1 MICIEK
7 VLTQPVPS
15 DIYTIGAPE
24 DVLFFDI
31 ETTGLSARSAGLY
44 LIGVLT
50 YTADASI
57 AKDRNIASSS
67 DEAQLSAGP
76 SAHRAA
82 SAPTSRTTSPDS
94 NEPEAA
100 GHWTLLQYFCED
112 VADEPAVL
120 QAFFEL
126 LRTKKILISYNG
138 DGFDIP
144 FLRHMVEQY
153 RLRASRPHHSTALHE
168 RANCPATDESA
179 IADARPLYSFDTV
192 ESFDLFKK
200 FRPLKRLLGLP
211 DLKLKSCERF
221 LGIDREDRFTGG
233 ELIEVYFEWQKT
245 KAPALLDTLLLH
257 NAEDIANL
265 PNLLPL
271 HRYRSL
277 PHSDFQLRA
286 HECLQDGTTPIVHLS
301 FTLLS
306 PMSPSAHA
314 PVENGT
320 REATDDRRQ
329 HDTETGVSDAR
340 EVTNDRRLHC
350 TDASENGT
358 REATDDRRQHG
369 TETDEN
375 DAREVT
381 DDRRLHWPAL
391 TLPKPMDLR
400 GDFWALHAEGSAVEL
415 YVQLFEGERKL
426 FFADFEHY
434 YYLPAEDQVIHQSL
448 AAFVDRSARKKACAR
463 NCYQRVS
470 GCFLPECSEVYT
482 PALRA
487 EYRDKL
493 RYAQYSDTLFD
504 DEAKAVAYLK
514 SFLEAAL

>member
-1 MICIEK
+1 MKGKVHMICIEK

-57 AKDRNIASSS
+57 ARESNIIASL
-67 DEAQLSAGP
+67 D
-76 SAHRAA
+76 
-82 SAPTSRTTSPDS
+82 TSV
-94 NEPEAA
+94 PESA

-126 LRTKKILISYNG
+126 LCTKKILISYNG

-144 FLRHMVEQY
+144 FLRHMLEQY
-153 RLRASRPHHSTALHE
+153 GLP
-168 RANCPATDESA
+168 
-179 IADARPLYSFDTV
+179 YSFDTV

-200 FRPLKRLLGLP
+200 FRPLKHLLGLP

-271 HRYRSL
+271 LRYRSL
-277 PHSDFQLRA
+277 PHSDFRLRA
-286 HECLQDGTTPIVHLS
+286 HERLQDGVTPLVHLS
-301 FTLLS
+301 FTFLS
-306 PMSPSAHA
+306 PMPPSAHS

-320 REATDDRRQ
+320 REVMEDRRQ
-329 HDTETGVSDAR
+329 H
-340 EVTNDRRLHC
+340 C
-350 TDASENGT
+350 TDAGENDI
-358 REATDDRRQHG
+358 REATDDRHLHWPDAG
-369 TETDEN
+369 EN
-375 DAREVT
+375 DTREVT
-381 DDRRLHWPAL
+381 VDRRLHWPAL

-448 AAFVDRSARKKACAR
+448 AEFVDRSARKKACAR
-463 NCYQRVS
+463 NCYQRVT
-470 GCFLPECSEVYT
+470 GCFLPELNEVYT

-504 DEAKAVAYLK
+504 DEAKAIAYLK
-514 SFLEAAL
+514 SFLAYGV

>member
-1 MICIEK
+1 MNRKVHMIRIEK
-7 VLTQPVPS
+7 ALTQPVPS
-15 DIYTIGAPE
+15 DLYMIGAPE

-50 YTADASI
+50 YT
-57 AKDRNIASSS
+57 
-67 DEAQLSAGP
+67 
-76 SAHRAA
+76 
-82 SAPTSRTTSPDS
+82 
-94 NEPEAA
+94 PEVA

-153 RLRASRPHHSTALHE
+153 GLRAPRPHHSTALHD
-168 RANCPATDESA
+168 RADCPDTDSSA
-179 IADARPLYSFDTV
+179 IADAPPLYSFNTV

-233 ELIEVYFEWQKT
+233 ELIEIYFEWQKT

-271 HRYRSL
+271 LRYRAL
-277 PHSDFQLRA
+277 PHSDFRLRA
-286 HECLQDGTTPIVHLS
+286 HERLQDAGTPLVHLS
-301 FTLLS
+301 FTLLP

-314 PVENGT
+314 PAESDERKVMDAHGPHCPDAGENGT
-320 REATDDRRQ
+320 RKMTDARRQ
-329 HDTETGVSDAR
+329 HCPD
-340 EVTNDRRLHC
+340 
-350 TDASENGT
+350 T
-358 REATDDRRQHG
+358 RENDD
-369 TETDEN
+369 
-375 DAREVT
+375 REVT
-381 DDRRLHWPAL
+381 DDRHLHWPAL

-448 AAFVDRSARKKACAR
+448 AEFVDRSARKKACAR
-463 NCYQRVS
+463 NCYQRVT
-470 GCFLPECSEVYT
+470 GCFLPEWSEVYT

-493 RYAQYSDTLFD
+493 RYAQYSDALFD
-504 DEAKAVAYLK
+504 NETRAVAYLK
-514 SFLEAAL
+514 SFLGTAL

>member
-1 MICIEK
+1 MIRIEK
-7 VLTQPVPS
+7 ALTQPVPS

-24 DVLFFDI
+24 DILFFDT

-50 YTADASI
+50 YD
-57 AKDRNIASSS
+57 
-67 DEAQLSAGP
+67 
-76 SAHRAA
+76 H
-82 SAPTSRTTSPDS
+82 
-94 NEPEAA
+94 
-100 GHWTLLQYFCED
+100 GHWTLLQYFCEN

-126 LRTKKILISYNG
+126 LSTKKILISYNG

-153 RLRASRPHHSTALHE
+153 GLP
-168 RANCPATDESA
+168 
-179 IADARPLYSFDTV
+179 YSFDTV

-200 FRPLKRLLGLP
+200 FRPLKHLLGLP

-271 HRYRSL
+271 LRYRSL
-277 PHSDFQLRA
+277 SHSEFQLRA
-286 HECLQDGTTPIVHLS
+286 HELLPQDSRFTEESKTAVNGFASLTSGIAHTDTPRTTPLLHLS

-314 PVENGT
+314 PAENVT
-320 REATDDRRQ
+320 REATDDRR
-329 HDTETGVSDAR
+329 
-340 EVTNDRRLHC
+340 LHC
-350 TDASENGT
+350 PDAG
-358 REATDDRRQHG
+358 DHG
-369 TETDEN
+369 T
-375 DAREVT
+375 REVT
-381 DDRRLHWPAL
+381 DDRRQHCPAL

-434 YYLPAEDQVIHQSL
+434 YYLPSEDQVIHQSL
-448 AAFVDRSARKKACAR
+448 AEFVDRSARRKACAR
-463 NCYQRVS
+463 NCYQRVT
-470 GCFLPECSEVYT
+470 GCFLPEWSEVYT

-514 SFLEAAL
+514 SFLETAL

>member
-1 MICIEK
+1 MIRIEK
-7 VLTQPVPS
+7 ALTQPVPS

-50 YTADASI
+50 YTN
-57 AKDRNIASSS
+57 KK
-67 DEAQLSAGP
+67 
-76 SAHRAA
+76 
-82 SAPTSRTTSPDS
+82 
-94 NEPEAA
+94 
-100 GHWTLLQYFCED
+100 WTLLQFFCED

-126 LRTKKILISYNG
+126 LRTKKTLISYNG

-144 FLRHMVEQY
+144 FLRHMLEQY
-153 RLRASRPHHSTALHE
+153 GLP
-168 RANCPATDESA
+168 
-179 IADARPLYSFDTV
+179 YSFDAV

-200 FRPLKRLLGLP
+200 FRPLKRLLNLP

-233 ELIEVYFEWQKT
+233 ELIEFYFEWQKT
-245 KAPALLDTLLLH
+245 KVPALLDTLLLH

-271 HRYRSL
+271 LRYRAL

-286 HECLQDGTTPIVHLS
+286 HERLQDGDMPLVHLS

-306 PMSPSAHA
+306 PMPPSAHTPA
-314 PVENGT
+314 ENDTREMTDERGLHCPDAGENGA
-320 REATDDRRQ
+320 REVMDDRRQ
-329 HDTETGVSDAR
+329 HWT
-340 EVTNDRRLHC
+340 
-350 TDASENGT
+350 
-358 REATDDRRQHG
+358 
-369 TETDEN
+369 
-375 DAREVT
+375 
-381 DDRRLHWPAL
+381 AL
-391 TLPKPMDLR
+391 ALPRPMDLK

-448 AAFVDRSARKKACAR
+448 AEFVDRSARKKACAR

-482 PALRA
+482 PALQA

-493 RYAQYSDTLFD
+493 RYAQYSDALFD
-504 DEAKAVAYLK
+504 DELKAAAYLK
-514 SFLEAAL
+514 SFLQTAL

>member
-1 MICIEK
+1 MKGKVHMIRIEK

-15 DIYTIGAPE
+15 DIYTIGVPE

-50 YTADASI
+50 YTD
-57 AKDRNIASSS
+57 KN
-67 DEAQLSAGP
+67 
-76 SAHRAA
+76 
-82 SAPTSRTTSPDS
+82 
-94 NEPEAA
+94 
-100 GHWTLLQYFCED
+100 WTLLQYFCED

-153 RLRASRPHHSTALHE
+153 GLRTPRPHHSTALHD
-168 RANCPATDESA
+168 RADCPATDGSA

-271 HRYRSL
+271 LRYRSL

-286 HECLQDGTTPIVHLS
+286 HERLQDGGTPLVHLS

-314 PVENGT
+314 PAESGT

-329 HDTETGVSDAR
+329 
-340 EVTNDRRLHC
+340 
-350 TDASENGT
+350 
-358 REATDDRRQHG
+358 
-369 TETDEN
+369 
-375 DAREVT
+375 
-381 DDRRLHWPAL
+381 HWPAL

-448 AAFVDRSARKKACAR
+448 AEFVDRSARKKACAR

-504 DEAKAVAYLK
+504 DEAKAVTYLK
-514 SFLEAAL
+514 SFLVYGV

>member
-1 MICIEK
+1 MKGKVHMICIEK
-7 VLTQPVPS
+7 ALTQPVPS

-50 YTADASI
+50 Y
-57 AKDRNIASSS
+57 
-67 DEAQLSAGP
+67 
-76 SAHRAA
+76 AH
-82 SAPTSRTTSPDS
+82 D
-94 NEPEAA
+94 
-100 GHWTLLQYFCED
+100 HWTLLQYFCED

-153 RLRASRPHHSTALHE
+153 GMQF
-168 RANCPATDESA
+168 
-179 IADARPLYSFDTV
+179 SFDTI

-200 FRPLKRLLGLP
+200 FRPLKHLLGLP

-271 HRYRSL
+271 LRYRSL

-286 HECLQDGTTPIVHLS
+286 HECLQDGGTPLVHLS
-301 FTLLS
+301 FSLLS

-314 PVENGT
+314 PVENDA
-320 REATDDRRQ
+320 REMMDDRRLY
-329 HDTETGVSDAR
+329 HPDAG
-340 EVTNDRRLHC
+340 
-350 TDASENGT
+350 ENGT
-358 REATDDRRQHG
+358 REVTEDRRQ
-369 TETDEN
+369 
-375 DAREVT
+375 
-381 DDRRLHWPAL
+381 HWPAL

-426 FFADFEHY
+426 FFADYQNY
-434 YYLPAEDQVIHQSL
+434 YYLPAEDQVIHKSL
-448 AAFVDRSARKKACAR
+448 AEFVDRGARKKACAK
-463 NCYQRVS
+463 NCYQRVT
-470 GCFLPECSEVYT
+470 GCFLPELQEVFT
-482 PALRA
+482 PTLQDCYRGKAL
-487 EYRDKL
+487 
-493 RYAQYSDTLFD
+493 YAQYRDALWD
-504 DEAKAVAYLK
+504 DDANAVDYLR
-514 SFLEAAL
+514 SFLAAALH

>member
-1 MICIEK
+1 MIRIEK
-7 VLTQPVPS
+7 VLTQPVPY

-44 LIGVLT
+44 LIGILT
-50 YTADASI
+50 YTD
-57 AKDRNIASSS
+57 KN
-67 DEAQLSAGP
+67 
-76 SAHRAA
+76 
-82 SAPTSRTTSPDS
+82 
-94 NEPEAA
+94 
-100 GHWTLLQYFCED
+100 WTLLQYFCED

-153 RLRASRPHHSTALHE
+153 GLRTPRPHHSTALHD
-168 RANCPATDESA
+168 RADCPATDGSA

-200 FRPLKRLLGLP
+200 FRPLKHLLGLP

-221 LGIDREDRFTGG
+221 LGIDREDRLTGG

-271 HRYRSL
+271 LRYRSL

-286 HECLQDGTTPIVHLS
+286 HERLQDGGTPLVHLS

-314 PVENGT
+314 TAENAT
-320 REATDDRRQ
+320 REATDDRR
-329 HDTETGVSDAR
+329 
-340 EVTNDRRLHC
+340 LHC
-350 TDASENGT
+350 IDASENAT
-358 REATDDRRQHG
+358 REA
-369 TETDEN
+369 
-375 DAREVT
+375 T

-391 TLPKPMDLR
+391 TLPRPMDLR

-448 AAFVDRSARKKACAR
+448 AEFVDRSARKKACAR

-504 DEAKAVAYLK
+504 DEAKAVTYLK
-514 SFLEAAL
+514 SFLEAYGV

>member
-7 VLTQPVPS
+7 ALTQPLPS

-44 LIGVLT
+44 LIGILT
-50 YTADASI
+50 YTADAFI
-57 AKDRNIASSS
+57 AKGSHTASSS
-67 DEAQLSAGP
+67 DEAQIPAIP
-76 SAHRAA
+76 SAHSTA
-82 SAPTSRTTSPDS
+82 SAPTRDATASLHTS
-94 NEPEAA
+94 AA
-100 GHWTLLQYFCED
+100 EGGHWTLLQYFCED

-126 LRTKKILISYNG
+126 LRTKKTLISYNG

-144 FLRHMVEQY
+144 FLRHILEQY
-153 RLRASRPHHSTALHE
+153 GLP
-168 RANCPATDESA
+168 
-179 IADARPLYSFDTV
+179 YSFDAV

-200 FRPLKRLLGLP
+200 FRPLKHLLNLP

-271 HRYRSL
+271 LRYRSL

-286 HECLQDGTTPIVHLS
+286 HERDECTIHLHY
-301 FTLLS
+301 LS
-306 PMSPSAHA
+306 
-314 PVENGT
+314 
-320 REATDDRRQ
+320 
-329 HDTETGVSDAR
+329 
-340 EVTNDRRLHC
+340 
-350 TDASENGT
+350 
-358 REATDDRRQHG
+358 
-369 TETDEN
+369 
-375 DAREVT
+375 
-381 DDRRLHWPAL
+381 AL

-448 AAFVDRSARKKACAR
+448 AEFVDRSARKKACAR

-514 SFLEAAL
+514 SFLIYGV

>member
-7 VLTQPVPS
+7 ALTQPVPS

-50 YTADASI
+50 YTTDAFI
-57 AKDRNIASSS
+57 AKERNTASSS
-67 DEAQLSAGP
+67 DEVQLSAVP

-82 SAPTSRTTSPDS
+82 SALTSRITASPERS
-94 NEPEAA
+94 EPEAA

-112 VADEPAVL
+112 ASDEPAVL

-126 LRTKKILISYNG
+126 LCTKKILISYNG

-153 RLRASRPHHSTALHE
+153 GLP
-168 RANCPATDESA
+168 
-179 IADARPLYSFDTV
+179 YSFDTV

-200 FRPLKRLLGLP
+200 FRPLKRLLDLP

-271 HRYRSL
+271 LRYRSL

-286 HECLQDGTTPIVHLS
+286 HERLQDGSTPLVHLS
-301 FTLLS
+301 FTFLS
-306 PMSPSAHA
+306 PMPPSAHA
-314 PVENGT
+314 SVENDI
-320 REATDDRRQ
+320 REATD
-329 HDTETGVSDAR
+329 
-340 EVTNDRRLHC
+340 DRRLHC
-350 TDASENGT
+350 TDAG
-358 REATDDRRQHG
+358 
-369 TETDEN
+369 EN
-375 DAREVT
+375 DIREVT

-391 TLPKPMDLR
+391 TLPKPMNLR

-448 AAFVDRSARKKACAR
+448 AEFVDRSARKKACAR

-482 PALRA
+482 PALWA

-504 DEAKAVAYLK
+504 DEAKAIAYLK
-514 SFLEAAL
+514 SFLVYGV

>member
-1 MICIEK
+1 MKGKVHMIRIEK
-7 VLTQPVPS
+7 ALTQPVPS
-15 DIYTIGAPE
+15 DIYTIGTPE

-50 YTADASI
+50 YT
-57 AKDRNIASSS
+57 
-67 DEAQLSAGP
+67 
-76 SAHRAA
+76 
-82 SAPTSRTTSPDS
+82 
-94 NEPEAA
+94 PEAA

-126 LRTKKILISYNG
+126 LCTKKILISYNG

-144 FLRHMVEQY
+144 FLCHMVEQY
-153 RLRASRPHHSTALHE
+153 GLHAPRPYHSTSPRDRVDCLD
-168 RANCPATDESA
+168 TDSSA
-179 IADARPLYSFDTV
+179 FADTRPLYSFDTV

-245 KAPALLDTLLLH
+245 KTPALLDTLLLH

-271 HRYRSL
+271 LRYRSL

-286 HECLQDGTTPIVHLS
+286 HECLQDGGTPLVHLS

-314 PVENGT
+314 PAENGT

-329 HDTETGVSDAR
+329 HCSGDGENSTR
-340 EVTNDRRLHC
+340 EVT
-350 TDASENGT
+350 E
-358 REATDDRRQHG
+358 DRRQ
-369 TETDEN
+369 
-375 DAREVT
+375 
-381 DDRRLHWPAL
+381 HWPAL

-415 YVQLFEGERKL
+415 YVQLFKGERKL

-448 AAFVDRSARKKACAR
+448 AEFVDRSARKKACAR

-493 RYAQYSDTLFD
+493 RYAQYSDALFD

-514 SFLEAAL
+514 SFLVYGV

>member
-7 VLTQPVPS
+7 ALTQPVPS

-50 YTADASI
+50 YTVATSI
-57 AKDRNIASSS
+57 AEESNTASSS
-67 DEAQLSAGP
+67 DETQISAVP

-82 SAPTSRTTSPDS
+82 SV
-94 NEPEAA
+94 PEAA

-112 VADEPAVL
+112 VSDEPAVL

-153 RLRASRPHHSTALHE
+153 GLHTPHPHHSTALQE
-168 RANCPATDESA
+168 RADRVDCVDCPDTDESA
-179 IADARPLYSFDTV
+179 IADAPPLYSFDTV

-200 FRPLKRLLGLP
+200 FRPLKHLLGLP

-271 HRYRSL
+271 LRYRSL

-286 HECLQDGTTPIVHLS
+286 HERLQDGGTPLVHLS

-314 PVENGT
+314 SVENDI
-320 REATDDRRQ
+320 REATDDR
-329 HDTETGVSDAR
+329 H
-340 EVTNDRRLHC
+340 
-350 TDASENGT
+350 
-358 REATDDRRQHG
+358 
-369 TETDEN
+369 
-375 DAREVT
+375 
-381 DDRRLHWPAL
+381 LHWPAL

-448 AAFVDRSARKKACAR
+448 AEFVDRSARKKACAR

-504 DEAKAVAYLK
+504 DEAKAVTYLK
-514 SFLEAAL
+514 SFLVYGV

>member
-1 MICIEK
+1 MIRIEK
-7 VLTQPVPS
+7 ALTQPVPS

-24 DVLFFDI
+24 DILFFDT

-50 YTADASI
+50 YD
-57 AKDRNIASSS
+57 
-67 DEAQLSAGP
+67 
-76 SAHRAA
+76 H
-82 SAPTSRTTSPDS
+82 
-94 NEPEAA
+94 

-126 LRTKKILISYNG
+126 LSTKKILISYNG

-153 RLRASRPHHSTALHE
+153 GLP
-168 RANCPATDESA
+168 
-179 IADARPLYSFDTV
+179 YSFDTV

-200 FRPLKRLLGLP
+200 FRPLKHLLGLP

-271 HRYRSL
+271 LRYRSL

-286 HECLQDGTTPIVHLS
+286 HERLQDGGTPLVHLS

-314 PVENGT
+314 PAENAT
-320 REATDDRRQ
+320 REAT
-329 HDTETGVSDAR
+329 EA
-340 EVTNDRRLHC
+340 RRLHC
-350 TDASENGT
+350 TDAGENDTREVMAGRRQHCSGAGENGT
-358 REATDDRRQHG
+358 REA
-369 TETDEN
+369 
-375 DAREVT
+375 T

-391 TLPKPMDLR
+391 TLPRPMDLR

-448 AAFVDRSARKKACAR
+448 AEFVDRSARKKACAR

-482 PALRA
+482 PTLRA

-514 SFLEAAL
+514 SFLIYGV

>member
-1 MICIEK
+1 MKGKIHMICIEK
-7 VLTQPVPS
+7 ALTQPVPS

-50 YTADASI
+50 YT
-57 AKDRNIASSS
+57 
-67 DEAQLSAGP
+67 
-76 SAHRAA
+76 
-82 SAPTSRTTSPDS
+82 
-94 NEPEAA
+94 PETA

-153 RLRASRPHHSTALHE
+153 GLRAPRPHHSTALHD
-168 RANCPATDESA
+168 RADCPATDGSA
-179 IADARPLYSFDTV
+179 IADAPLLYSFDTV

-271 HRYRSL
+271 LRYRSL

-286 HECLQDGTTPIVHLS
+286 HERLQDGGTPLVHLS

-314 PVENGT
+314 PAESGT

-329 HDTETGVSDAR
+329 H
-340 EVTNDRRLHC
+340 
-350 TDASENGT
+350 
-358 REATDDRRQHG
+358 
-369 TETDEN
+369 
-375 DAREVT
+375 
-381 DDRRLHWPAL
+381 WPAL
-391 TLPKPMDLR
+391 TLPRPVDLR

-448 AAFVDRSARKKACAR
+448 AEFVDRSARKKACAR

-504 DEAKAVAYLK
+504 DEAKAVTYLK
-514 SFLEAAL
+514 SFLVYGV

>member
-1 MICIEK
+1 MKGKVHMIRIEK

-50 YTADASI
+50 YTD
-57 AKDRNIASSS
+57 KN
-67 DEAQLSAGP
+67 
-76 SAHRAA
+76 
-82 SAPTSRTTSPDS
+82 
-94 NEPEAA
+94 
-100 GHWTLLQYFCED
+100 WTLLQYFCED
-112 VADEPAVL
+112 VSDEPAVL

-153 RLRASRPHHSTALHE
+153 GLP
-168 RANCPATDESA
+168 
-179 IADARPLYSFDTV
+179 YSFDTV

-271 HRYRSL
+271 LRYRSL
-277 PHSDFQLRA
+277 PHSDFRLRA
-286 HECLQDGTTPIVHLS
+286 HERLQDGATSLVHLS
-301 FTLLS
+301 FTFLS
-306 PMSPSAHA
+306 PMPPSAHA
-314 PVENGT
+314 SVENDIREATDDRPQHHPGAGENDT
-320 REATDDRRQ
+320 RDVMDDRRQHCSGAVGNSPREATDDRRQ
-329 HDTETGVSDAR
+329 
-340 EVTNDRRLHC
+340 
-350 TDASENGT
+350 
-358 REATDDRRQHG
+358 
-369 TETDEN
+369 
-375 DAREVT
+375 
-381 DDRRLHWPAL
+381 HWPAL

-448 AAFVDRSARKKACAR
+448 AEFVDRSARKKACAR

-514 SFLEAAL
+514 SFLVYGV

>member
-57 AKDRNIASSS
+57 ARESNIIASL
-67 DEAQLSAGP
+67 DT
-76 SAHRAA
+76 
-82 SAPTSRTTSPDS
+82 SAPES
-94 NEPEAA
+94 A

-126 LRTKKILISYNG
+126 LRTKKTLISYNG

-144 FLRHMVEQY
+144 FLHHMLEQY
-153 RLRASRPHHSTALHE
+153 GLP
-168 RANCPATDESA
+168 
-179 IADARPLYSFDTV
+179 YSFDIV
-192 ESFDLFKK
+192 ESFDLFKE

-271 HRYRSL
+271 LRYRSL
-277 PHSDFQLRA
+277 PHSDFHLRA
-286 HECLQDGTTPIVHLS
+286 HERLQDGATPLVHLS
-301 FTLLS
+301 FAFLS
-306 PMSPSAHA
+306 PMPPSAHA
-314 PVENGT
+314 SVENDTREVTDDRHLHCTDAGENGTREVMAGRRQHCIDVGENDIREVTDDRRLHCIDAGENGT
-320 REATDDRRQ
+320 REA
-329 HDTETGVSDAR
+329 
-340 EVTNDRRLHC
+340 
-350 TDASENGT
+350 
-358 REATDDRRQHG
+358 
-369 TETDEN
+369 
-375 DAREVT
+375 T

-448 AAFVDRSARKKACAR
+448 AEFVDRSARKKACAR

-470 GCFLPECSEVYT
+470 GCFLPELSELYT

-504 DEAKAVAYLK
+504 DEAKAIAYLK
-514 SFLEAAL
+514 SFLVYGV

>member
-31 ETTGLSARSAGLY
+31 ETTGLSARNAGLY

-50 YTADASI
+50 YTAATSI
-57 AKDRNIASSS
+57 AEESNTASSS
-67 DEAQLSAGP
+67 DEAQISAVP

-82 SAPTSRTTSPDS
+82 SAPES
-94 NEPEAA
+94 A

-153 RLRASRPHHSTALHE
+153 GLRAPRPHHSTVLHD
-168 RANCPATDESA
+168 RADCPATDGSA
-179 IADARPLYSFDTV
+179 IDDTRPLYSFDTV

-200 FRPLKRLLGLP
+200 FRPLKHLLGLP

-271 HRYRSL
+271 LRYRSL
-277 PHSDFQLRA
+277 PHSEFQLRA
-286 HECLQDGTTPIVHLS
+286 HERLQDGGTPLVHLS

-314 PVENGT
+314 PAESGTRGATDDRPQHHPGAGENDTRDVMDDRRQHCSGAVGNSP

-329 HDTETGVSDAR
+329 
-340 EVTNDRRLHC
+340 
-350 TDASENGT
+350 
-358 REATDDRRQHG
+358 
-369 TETDEN
+369 
-375 DAREVT
+375 
-381 DDRRLHWPAL
+381 HWPAL

-448 AAFVDRSARKKACAR
+448 AEFVDRSARKKACAR

-504 DEAKAVAYLK
+504 DEAKAIAYLK
-514 SFLEAAL
+514 SFLVYGV

>member
-1 MICIEK
+1 MKGKVHMICIEK

-57 AKDRNIASSS
+57 ARESNIIASL
-67 DEAQLSAGP
+67 DT
-76 SAHRAA
+76 
-82 SAPTSRTTSPDS
+82 SAPES
-94 NEPEAA
+94 A

-126 LRTKKILISYNG
+126 LCTKKILISYNG

-144 FLRHMVEQY
+144 FLRHMLEQY
-153 RLRASRPHHSTALHE
+153 GLP
-168 RANCPATDESA
+168 
-179 IADARPLYSFDTV
+179 YSFDTV

-200 FRPLKRLLGLP
+200 FRPLKHLLGLP

-271 HRYRSL
+271 LRYRSL
-277 PHSDFQLRA
+277 PHSDFRLRA
-286 HECLQDGTTPIVHLS
+286 HERLQDGATPLVHLS
-301 FTLLS
+301 FTFLS
-306 PMSPSAHA
+306 PMPPSAHS

-320 REATDDRRQ
+320 REVMEDRRQ
-329 HDTETGVSDAR
+329 H
-340 EVTNDRRLHC
+340 C
-350 TDASENGT
+350 TDAGENDI
-358 REATDDRRQHG
+358 REATDDRHLHWPDAG
-369 TETDEN
+369 EN
-375 DAREVT
+375 DTREVT
-381 DDRRLHWPAL
+381 VDRRLHWPAL

-448 AAFVDRSARKKACAR
+448 AEFVDRSARKKACAR
-463 NCYQRVS
+463 NCYQRVT
-470 GCFLPECSEVYT
+470 GCFLPELSEVYT

-504 DEAKAVAYLK
+504 DEAKAIAYLK
-514 SFLEAAL
+514 SFLAYGV

>member
-1 MICIEK
+1 MKGKVHMICIEK

-15 DIYTIGAPE
+15 DIYTIGALE

-44 LIGVLT
+44 LIGILT

-57 AKDRNIASSS
+57 AKDSNIAVSS
-67 DEAQLSAGP
+67 DEAEISVPSALSA
-76 SAHRAA
+76 A
-82 SAPTSRTTSPDS
+82 STPTSHITASPDRS
-94 NEPEAA
+94 EPRAA

-144 FLRHMVEQY
+144 FLRHMLEQY
-153 RLRASRPHHSTALHE
+153 GLP
-168 RANCPATDESA
+168 
-179 IADARPLYSFDTV
+179 YSFDTV

-200 FRPLKRLLGLP
+200 FRPLKHLLDLP

-271 HRYRSL
+271 LRYRSL
-277 PHSDFQLRA
+277 PHSDFRLRA
-286 HECLQDGTTPIVHLS
+286 HERLQDGSTPLVHLS

-306 PMSPSAHA
+306 PMPPSAYA
-314 PVENGT
+314 SVENGT

-329 HDTETGVSDAR
+329 HDTDAGGSDTR
-340 EVTNDRRLHC
+340 EATDDRHLHWP
-350 TDASENGT
+350 DADENAT
-358 REATDDRRQHG
+358 REATDDRRQ
-369 TETDEN
+369 
-375 DAREVT
+375 
-381 DDRRLHWPAL
+381 HWPAL

-448 AAFVDRSARKKACAR
+448 AEFVDRSARKKACAR

-470 GCFLPECSEVYT
+470 GCFLPECSEIYT

-493 RYAQYSDTLFD
+493 RYAQYSDTLLD
-504 DEAKAVAYLK
+504 DEAKAVTYLK
-514 SFLEAAL
+514 SFLEVYGV

>member
-1 MICIEK
+1 MKGKVHMICIEK
-7 VLTQPVPS
+7 ALTQPVPS

-57 AKDRNIASSS
+57 ARESNIIASL
-67 DEAQLSAGP
+67 DT
-76 SAHRAA
+76 RA
-82 SAPTSRTTSPDS
+82 
-94 NEPEAA
+94 PESA
-100 GHWTLLQYFCED
+100 GHWTLLQCFCED

-144 FLRHMVEQY
+144 FLRHMLEQY
-153 RLRASRPHHSTALHE
+153 GLP
-168 RANCPATDESA
+168 
-179 IADARPLYSFDTV
+179 YSFDIV

-200 FRPLKRLLGLP
+200 FRPLKRLLDLP

-271 HRYRSL
+271 LRYRSL
-277 PHSDFQLRA
+277 PHSDFRLRA
-286 HECLQDGTTPIVHLS
+286 HERLQDGATPLVHLS
-301 FTLLS
+301 FTFLS
-306 PMSPSAHA
+306 PMPPSAHA
-314 PVENGT
+314 SVENGT
-320 REATDDRRQ
+320 REVMAGRRQ
-329 HDTETGVSDAR
+329 HCIDVGE
-340 EVTNDRRLHC
+340 NDI
-350 TDASENGT
+350 
-358 REATDDRRQHG
+358 REATDDRHLHWPDAGENG
-369 TETDEN
+369 T
-375 DAREVT
+375 REVT

-448 AAFVDRSARKKACAR
+448 AEFVDRSARKKACAR
-463 NCYQRVS
+463 NCYQRVT
-470 GCFLPECSEVYT
+470 GCFLPELSEVYT

-504 DEAKAVAYLK
+504 DEAKAIAYLK
-514 SFLEAAL
+514 SFLVYGV

>member
-1 MICIEK
+1 MIRIEK

-15 DIYTIGAPE
+15 DIYMIGAPE

-50 YTADASI
+50 YTD
-57 AKDRNIASSS
+57 KN
-67 DEAQLSAGP
+67 
-76 SAHRAA
+76 
-82 SAPTSRTTSPDS
+82 
-94 NEPEAA
+94 
-100 GHWTLLQYFCED
+100 WTLLQYFCED

-120 QAFFEL
+120 QAFFDL

-144 FLRHMVEQY
+144 FLRHMIEQY
-153 RLRASRPHHSTALHE
+153 GLRAPRPQHGTALHD
-168 RANCPATDESA
+168 RADCPATDGSA
-179 IADARPLYSFDTV
+179 IDDAPPLYSFDTV

-200 FRPLKRLLGLP
+200 FRPLKHLLGLP

-271 HRYRSL
+271 LRYRSL
-277 PHSDFQLRA
+277 PHSEFQLRA
-286 HECLQDGTTPIVHLS
+286 HECLQDGGTPLVHLS

-314 PVENGT
+314 TAENAT
-320 REATDDRRQ
+320 REATDDRR
-329 HDTETGVSDAR
+329 
-340 EVTNDRRLHC
+340 LHC
-350 TDASENGT
+350 IDASENAT
-358 REATDDRRQHG
+358 REATDDRRLHCIDAGENG
-369 TETDEN
+369 T
-375 DAREVT
+375 REVT

-426 FFADFEHY
+426 FFTDFEHY

-448 AAFVDRSARKKACAR
+448 AEFVDRSARKKACAR

-504 DEAKAVAYLK
+504 DETKAVTYLK
-514 SFLEAAL
+514 SFLVYGV

>member
-1 MICIEK
+1 MIRIEK
-7 VLTQPVPS
+7 ALTQPVPT

-44 LIGVLT
+44 LIGMLT
-50 YTADASI
+50 YTD
-57 AKDRNIASSS
+57 KK
-67 DEAQLSAGP
+67 
-76 SAHRAA
+76 
-82 SAPTSRTTSPDS
+82 
-94 NEPEAA
+94 
-100 GHWTLLQYFCED
+100 WTLLQYFCED

-126 LRTKKILISYNG
+126 LRTKKTLISYNG

-144 FLRHMVEQY
+144 FLRHMLEQY
-153 RLRASRPHHSTALHE
+153 GLP
-168 RANCPATDESA
+168 
-179 IADARPLYSFDTV
+179 YSFDAV
-192 ESFDLFKK
+192 ESFDLFRK

-245 KAPALLDTLLLH
+245 KVPALLDTLLLH

-271 HRYRSL
+271 LRYRAL

-286 HECLQDGTTPIVHLS
+286 HERLQDAGTPLVHLS

-306 PMSPSAHA
+306 PMPPSAQVPA
-314 PVENGT
+314 ENDE
-320 REATDDRRQ
+320 REVMDHRRQ
-329 HDTETGVSDAR
+329 H
-340 EVTNDRRLHC
+340 
-350 TDASENGT
+350 
-358 REATDDRRQHG
+358 
-369 TETDEN
+369 
-375 DAREVT
+375 
-381 DDRRLHWPAL
+381 WPEHAL
-391 TLPKPMDLR
+391 PQPMDLR
-400 GDFWALHAEGSAVEL
+400 GDFWALHAEGSAIEL

-448 AAFVDRSARKKACAR
+448 AEFVDRSARKKACAR
-463 NCYQRVS
+463 NCYQRVT

-482 PALRA
+482 PALQA

-493 RYAQYSDTLFD
+493 RYAQYSDALFD
-504 DEAKAVAYLK
+504 DEVKAAAYLK
-514 SFLEAAL
+514 SFLETAL

>member
-1 MICIEK
+1 MIRIEK
-7 VLTQPVPS
+7 ALTQPVPS

-44 LIGVLT
+44 LIGILT

-57 AKDRNIASSS
+57 AKGTHTASSS
-67 DEAQLSAGP
+67 DEAQISSVP
-76 SAHRAA
+76 SAKSAA
-82 SAPTSRTTSPDS
+82 IAPTSDD
-94 NEPEAA
+94 EG
-100 GHWTLLQYFCED
+100 GHWTLLQFFCED

-126 LRTKKILISYNG
+126 LRTKKTLISYNG

-144 FLRHMVEQY
+144 FLRHMLEQY
-153 RLRASRPHHSTALHE
+153 GLP
-168 RANCPATDESA
+168 
-179 IADARPLYSFDTV
+179 YSFDTV

-200 FRPLKRLLGLP
+200 FRPLKRLLDLP

-221 LGIDREDRFTGG
+221 LGIDRGDRFTGG

-271 HRYRSL
+271 LRYRSL
-277 PHSDFQLRA
+277 PHSDFRLRA
-286 HECLQDGTTPIVHLS
+286 HERLQDGATPLVHLS
-301 FTLLS
+301 FTFLS
-306 PMSPSAHA
+306 PMPPSAHA
-314 PVENGT
+314 SVENDTREATDDRRLHCTDAGENGT
-320 REATDDRRQ
+320 REATDDRRL
-329 HDTETGVSDAR
+329 HWPDA
-340 EVTNDRRLHC
+340 
-350 TDASENGT
+350 G
-358 REATDDRRQHG
+358 
-369 TETDEN
+369 EN
-375 DAREVT
+375 DTREVT
-381 DDRRLHWPAL
+381 DDRHLHWLAL
-391 TLPKPMDLR
+391 TLPKPMDLS

-448 AAFVDRSARKKACAR
+448 AEFVDRSARKKACAR
-463 NCYQRVS
+463 NCYQRVT

-493 RYAQYSDTLFD
+493 RYAQYSDAIFD
-504 DEAKAVAYLK
+504 DEAKAIAYLK
-514 SFLEAAL
+514 SFLEVYGV

>member
-1 MICIEK
+1 MIRIEK

-15 DIYTIGAPE
+15 DIYMIGAPE

-50 YTADASI
+50 YTD
-57 AKDRNIASSS
+57 KN
-67 DEAQLSAGP
+67 
-76 SAHRAA
+76 
-82 SAPTSRTTSPDS
+82 
-94 NEPEAA
+94 
-100 GHWTLLQYFCED
+100 WTLLQYFCED

-153 RLRASRPHHSTALHE
+153 GLHTPHPHHSTALQE
-168 RANCPATDESA
+168 RADRVDCVDCPDTDESA
-179 IADARPLYSFDTV
+179 IADAPPLYSFDTV

-200 FRPLKRLLGLP
+200 FRPLKHLLGLP

-271 HRYRSL
+271 LRYRSL

-286 HECLQDGTTPIVHLS
+286 HECLQDGVTPLVHLS

-314 PVENGT
+314 PAEN
-320 REATDDRRQ
+320 AT
-329 HDTETGVSDAR
+329 
-340 EVTNDRRLHC
+340 
-350 TDASENGT
+350 
-358 REATDDRRQHG
+358 
-369 TETDEN
+369 
-375 DAREVT
+375 REVT

-426 FFADFEHY
+426 FFTDFEHY

-448 AAFVDRSARKKACAR
+448 AEFVDRSARKKACAR

-504 DEAKAVAYLK
+504 DEAKAVTYLK
-514 SFLEAAL
+514 SFLEAYGV

>member
-1 MICIEK
+1 MIRIEK
-7 VLTQPVPS
+7 ALTQPVPS

-50 YTADASI
+50 YTVATSI
-57 AKDRNIASSS
+57 AEESNTASSS
-67 DEAQLSAGP
+67 DEAQISAVP

-82 SAPTSRTTSPDS
+82 SA
-94 NEPEAA
+94 PEAA

-153 RLRASRPHHSTALHE
+153 GLRAPRPHHSTASHD
-168 RANCPATDESA
+168 RVDCPDTDSST
-179 IADARPLYSFDTV
+179 IADAPPLYSFDTI

-200 FRPLKRLLGLP
+200 FRPLKHLLGLP
-211 DLKLKSCERF
+211 DLKLKSCEHF

-233 ELIEVYFEWQKT
+233 ELIEVYFEWQQTKT
-245 KAPALLDTLLLH
+245 PALLDTLLLH

-271 HRYRSL
+271 LRYRSL

-286 HECLQDGTTPIVHLS
+286 HECLQDGDTPLVHLS

-314 PVENGT
+314 PAENGT

-329 HDTETGVSDAR
+329 HHPGA
-340 EVTNDRRLHC
+340 
-350 TDASENGT
+350 G
-358 REATDDRRQHG
+358 
-369 TETDEN
+369 EN
-375 DAREVT
+375 DTREVT
-381 DDRRLHWPAL
+381 DDRRQHRPDTGENGTREVTDDRRQHWPAL
-391 TLPKPMDLR
+391 TLPRPVDLR
-400 GDFWALHAEGSAVEL
+400 GDFWALHAEDSVVEL

-448 AAFVDRSARKKACAR
+448 AEFVDRSARKKACAR

-504 DEAKAVAYLK
+504 DEAKAVTYLK
-514 SFLEAAL
+514 SFLEAYGVRPQCRQLNI

>member
-1 MICIEK
+1 MKGKVHMIRIEK
-7 VLTQPVPS
+7 ALTQPVPS

-50 YTADASI
+50 YTVATSI
-57 AKDRNIASSS
+57 AEESNTASSS
-67 DEAQLSAGP
+67 DEAQISAIP

-82 SAPTSRTTSPDS
+82 NAPTSSTASPDTS
-94 NEPEAA
+94 APEAA
-100 GHWTLLQYFCED
+100 GHWTLLQYFCEN

-126 LRTKKILISYNG
+126 LRTKKVLISYNG

-153 RLRASRPHHSTALHE
+153 GLHAPRPYHSTALQE
-168 RANCPATDESA
+168 RADRVDCPDTNESA
-179 IADARPLYSFDTV
+179 IADAPPLYSFDTV

-200 FRPLKRLLGLP
+200 FRPLKHLLGLP

-271 HRYRSL
+271 LRYRSL

-286 HECLQDGTTPIVHLS
+286 HECLKDGGTPLVHLS

-314 PVENGT
+314 PAENDTREVTEARRLHCTDAGENAT
-320 REATDDRRQ
+320 REATDDRR
-329 HDTETGVSDAR
+329 
-340 EVTNDRRLHC
+340 LHC
-350 TDASENGT
+350 IDAGENGT
-358 REATDDRRQHG
+358 
-369 TETDEN
+369 
-375 DAREVT
+375 REVT
-381 DDRRLHWPAL
+381 DDRRPHWPAPA
-391 TLPKPMDLR
+391 LPRPMDLR
-400 GDFWALHAEGSAVEL
+400 GDFWALHAEGNAVEL

-448 AAFVDRSARKKACAR
+448 AEFVDRSARKKACAR

-482 PALRA
+482 PALQA

-493 RYAQYSDTLFD
+493 RYAQYSDALFD
-504 DEAKAVAYLK
+504 DEVKAAAYLK

>member
-1 MICIEK
+1 MKGKVHMIRIEK
-7 VLTQPVPS
+7 ALTQPVPS

-44 LIGVLT
+44 LIGMLT
-50 YTADASI
+50 YTD
-57 AKDRNIASSS
+57 KK
-67 DEAQLSAGP
+67 
-76 SAHRAA
+76 
-82 SAPTSRTTSPDS
+82 
-94 NEPEAA
+94 
-100 GHWTLLQYFCED
+100 WTLLQFFCEN

-126 LRTKKILISYNG
+126 LRTKKTLISYNG

-144 FLRHMVEQY
+144 FLRHMLEQY
-153 RLRASRPHHSTALHE
+153 GLP
-168 RANCPATDESA
+168 
-179 IADARPLYSFDTV
+179 YSFDTV
-192 ESFDLFKK
+192 ESFDLFKQ
-200 FRPLKRLLGLP
+200 FRPLKRLLNLP

-271 HRYRSL
+271 LRYRAL
-277 PHSDFQLRA
+277 PHSDFQLRT
-286 HECLQDGTTPIVHLS
+286 HERLQDGGTPLVHLS
-301 FTLLS
+301 YTLLS
-306 PMSPSAHA
+306 PMPPSAQVPA
-314 PVENGT
+314 ENDE
-320 REATDDRRQ
+320 REMTD
-329 HDTETGVSDAR
+329 A
-340 EVTNDRRLHC
+340 RRLHC
-350 TDASENGT
+350 PDAG
-358 REATDDRRQHG
+358 
-369 TETDEN
+369 EN
-375 DAREVT
+375 DAREVM
-381 DDRRLHWPAL
+381 DHRRQHWPAL
-391 TLPKPMDLR
+391 SLPQPMDLS

-448 AAFVDRSARKKACAR
+448 AEFVDRSARKKACAR

-482 PALRA
+482 PALQA

-493 RYAQYSDTLFD
+493 RYAQYSDALFD
-504 DEAKAVAYLK
+504 DEAKAAAYLK

>member
-1 MICIEK
+1 MIRIEK
-7 VLTQPVPS
+7 ALTQPVPS

-44 LIGVLT
+44 LIGMLT
-50 YTADASI
+50 YTD
-57 AKDRNIASSS
+57 KN
-67 DEAQLSAGP
+67 
-76 SAHRAA
+76 
-82 SAPTSRTTSPDS
+82 
-94 NEPEAA
+94 
-100 GHWTLLQYFCED
+100 WTLLHFFCED

-126 LRTKKILISYNG
+126 LRTKKTLISYNG

-153 RLRASRPHHSTALHE
+153 GLP
-168 RANCPATDESA
+168 
-179 IADARPLYSFDTV
+179 YSFDAV

-200 FRPLKRLLGLP
+200 FRPLKRLLNLP

-271 HRYRSL
+271 LRYRAL

-286 HECLQDGTTPIVHLS
+286 HERLQDAGTPLVHLS

-314 PVENGT
+314 
-320 REATDDRRQ
+320 
-329 HDTETGVSDAR
+329 
-340 EVTNDRRLHC
+340 
-350 TDASENGT
+350 
-358 REATDDRRQHG
+358 
-369 TETDEN
+369 
-375 DAREVT
+375 
-381 DDRRLHWPAL
+381 
-391 TLPKPMDLR
+391 LPRPMDLR
-400 GDFWALHAEGSAVEL
+400 GDFWALHAEDSAVEL

-426 FFADFEHY
+426 FFTDFEHY

-448 AAFVDRSARKKACAR
+448 AEFVDRSARKKACAR
-463 NCYQRVS
+463 NCYQRVT

-482 PALRA
+482 PALQA

-493 RYAQYSDTLFD
+493 RYAQYSDALFD
-504 DEAKAVAYLK
+504 DEAKAVTYLK
-514 SFLEAAL
+514 SFLDTAL

>member
-1 MICIEK
+1 MIRIEK
-7 VLTQPVPS
+7 ALTQPVPS

-50 YTADASI
+50 YTAAASI
-57 AKDRNIASSS
+57 AEESNTASSS
-67 DEAQLSAGP
+67 DEAQISAVP

-82 SAPTSRTTSPDS
+82 SAPTSSLTASPDTS
-94 NEPEAA
+94 APEAA

-126 LRTKKILISYNG
+126 LRTKKTLISYNG

-144 FLRHMVEQY
+144 FLRHMLEQY
-153 RLRASRPHHSTALHE
+153 GLP
-168 RANCPATDESA
+168 
-179 IADARPLYSFDTV
+179 YSFDTV

-200 FRPLKRLLGLP
+200 FRPLKHLLGLP
-211 DLKLKSCERF
+211 DLKLKSCEHF

-257 NAEDIANL
+257 NAEDIANF

-271 HRYRSL
+271 LRYRSL

-286 HECLQDGTTPIVHLS
+286 HECLQDGGTPLVHLS

-314 PVENGT
+314 PADN
-320 REATDDRRQ
+320 
-329 HDTETGVSDAR
+329 DTR

-350 TDASENGT
+350 IDAGENGT
-358 REATDDRRQHG
+358 RKATDDRRQH
-369 TETDEN
+369 
-375 DAREVT
+375 
-381 DDRRLHWPAL
+381 WPAL
-391 TLPKPMDLR
+391 TLPRPMDLR

-448 AAFVDRSARKKACAR
+448 AEFVDRSARRKACAR

-493 RYAQYSDTLFD
+493 RYAQYSDALFD
-504 DEAKAVAYLK
+504 DEAKAIAYLK
-514 SFLEAAL
+514 SFLVYGV

>member
-1 MICIEK
+1 MKGKVHMICIEK

-31 ETTGLSARSAGLY
+31 ETTGLSARNAGLY

-50 YTADASI
+50 YTAATSI
-57 AKDRNIASSS
+57 AEESNTASSS
-67 DEAQLSAGP
+67 DEAQISAVP

-82 SAPTSRTTSPDS
+82 SAPES
-94 NEPEAA
+94 A

-144 FLRHMVEQY
+144 FLRHMLEQY
-153 RLRASRPHHSTALHE
+153 GLP
-168 RANCPATDESA
+168 
-179 IADARPLYSFDTV
+179 YSFDTV

-200 FRPLKRLLGLP
+200 FRPLKHLLGLP

-271 HRYRSL
+271 LRYRSL
-277 PHSDFQLRA
+277 SHSDFRLRA
-286 HECLQDGTTPIVHLS
+286 HERLQDGVTPLVHLS
-301 FTLLS
+301 FTFLS
-306 PMSPSAHA
+306 PMPPSAHA

-320 REATDDRRQ
+320 HEATDDRR
-329 HDTETGVSDAR
+329 
-340 EVTNDRRLHC
+340 LHC
-350 TDASENGT
+350 IDAGENGT
-358 REATDDRRQHG
+358 H
-369 TETDEN
+369 
-375 DAREVT
+375 EVT

-391 TLPKPMDLR
+391 TLPKPMDLS

-415 YVQLFEGERKL
+415 YVQLFEGERRL

-448 AAFVDRSARKKACAR
+448 AEFVDRSARKKACAR

-470 GCFLPECSEVYT
+470 GCFLPECSEVDT

-504 DEAKAVAYLK
+504 DEAKAIAYLK
-514 SFLEAAL
+514 SFLEVYGV

>member
-7 VLTQPVPS
+7 ALTQPVPS

-50 YTADASI
+50 YT
-57 AKDRNIASSS
+57 
-67 DEAQLSAGP
+67 
-76 SAHRAA
+76 
-82 SAPTSRTTSPDS
+82 
-94 NEPEAA
+94 PEAA

-112 VADEPAVL
+112 VSDEPAVL

-153 RLRASRPHHSTALHE
+153 GLRTPHPHPSTAPHD
-168 RANCPATDESA
+168 RGDCPDTDSST
-179 IADARPLYSFDTV
+179 IADTRPLYSFDTV

-200 FRPLKRLLGLP
+200 FRPLKHLLGLP

-233 ELIEVYFEWQKT
+233 ELIEVYFEWQQTKT
-245 KAPALLDTLLLH
+245 PTLLDTLLLH

-271 HRYRSL
+271 LRYRSL
-277 PHSDFQLRA
+277 PHRDFHLRT
-286 HECLQDGTTPIVHLS
+286 HECLQDGGTPLVHLS

-314 PVENGT
+314 PAENGT

-329 HDTETGVSDAR
+329 HCSGDGENSTR
-340 EVTNDRRLHC
+340 EVT
-350 TDASENGT
+350 E
-358 REATDDRRQHG
+358 DRRQ
-369 TETDEN
+369 
-375 DAREVT
+375 
-381 DDRRLHWPAL
+381 HWPAL

-415 YVQLFEGERKL
+415 YVQLFKGERKL

-448 AAFVDRSARKKACAR
+448 AEFVDRSARKKACAR

-504 DEAKAVAYLK
+504 DEAKAVTYLK
-514 SFLEAAL
+514 SFLEAYGV

>member
-1 MICIEK
+1 MIRIEK
-7 VLTQPVPS
+7 ALTQPVPS

-44 LIGVLT
+44 LIGLLT
-50 YTADASI
+50 YTD
-57 AKDRNIASSS
+57 KK
-67 DEAQLSAGP
+67 
-76 SAHRAA
+76 
-82 SAPTSRTTSPDS
+82 
-94 NEPEAA
+94 
-100 GHWTLLQYFCED
+100 WTLLQFFCED

-120 QAFFEL
+120 QAFFDL
-126 LRTKKILISYNG
+126 LRTKKTLISYNG

-144 FLRHMVEQY
+144 FLRHMLEQY
-153 RLRASRPHHSTALHE
+153 GLP
-168 RANCPATDESA
+168 
-179 IADARPLYSFDTV
+179 YSFDAV
-192 ESFDLFKK
+192 ESFDLFKQ
-200 FRPLKRLLGLP
+200 FRPLKRLLNLP

-245 KAPALLDTLLLH
+245 KVPALLDTLLLH

-271 HRYRSL
+271 LRYRTL

-286 HECLQDGTTPIVHLS
+286 HERLQDAGTPLVHLS

-306 PMSPSAHA
+306 PMPPSAQVPA
-314 PVENGT
+314 ENDE
-320 REATDDRRQ
+320 REVMDHRRQ
-329 HDTETGVSDAR
+329 H
-340 EVTNDRRLHC
+340 
-350 TDASENGT
+350 
-358 REATDDRRQHG
+358 
-369 TETDEN
+369 
-375 DAREVT
+375 
-381 DDRRLHWPAL
+381 WPEHAL
-391 TLPKPMDLR
+391 PQPMDLR

-448 AAFVDRSARKKACAR
+448 AEFVDRSARKKACAR

-482 PALRA
+482 PALQA

-493 RYAQYSDTLFD
+493 RYAQYSDALFD
-504 DEAKAVAYLK
+504 DEAKAAAYLK
-514 SFLEAAL
+514 SFLETAL

>member
-1 MICIEK
+1 MKGKVHMIRIEK

-50 YTADASI
+50 YTVATSI
-57 AKDRNIASSS
+57 AEESNNASSS
-67 DEAQLSAGP
+67 DEAQISAVP
-76 SAHRAA
+76 SAHRTA
-82 SAPTSRTTSPDS
+82 SG
-94 NEPEAA
+94 PETA

-153 RLRASRPHHSTALHE
+153 GLRAPRPHHSTALHE
-168 RANCPATDESA
+168 HADCPATDGST
-179 IADARPLYSFDTV
+179 IADAPPLYSFDTV

-200 FRPLKRLLGLP
+200 FRPLKHLLGLP

-221 LGIDREDRFTGG
+221 LGIEREDRFTGG

-245 KAPALLDTLLLH
+245 KAPALLDALLLH

-271 HRYRSL
+271 LRYRAL

-286 HECLQDGTTPIVHLS
+286 HECLQDGGTPLVHLS

-306 PMSPSAHA
+306 SMSPSAHA
-314 PVENGT
+314 P
-320 REATDDRRQ
+320 
-329 HDTETGVSDAR
+329 
-340 EVTNDRRLHC
+340 
-350 TDASENGT
+350 SEN
-358 REATDDRRQHG
+358 AT
-369 TETDEN
+369 
-375 DAREVT
+375 REVT
-381 DDRRLHWPAL
+381 DDRHLHWPDAGENDTREATEDRRQHWPAL

-400 GDFWALHAEGSAVEL
+400 GDFWALHAEGRAVEL

-448 AAFVDRSARKKACAR
+448 AEFVDRSARKKACAR

-504 DEAKAVAYLK
+504 DEAKAVTYLK
-514 SFLEAAL
+514 SFLVYGV

>member
-1 MICIEK
+1 MIRIEK

-50 YTADASI
+50 YTVATSI
-57 AKDRNIASSS
+57 AEESNTASSS
-67 DEAQLSAGP
+67 DEAQISAVP

-82 SAPTSRTTSPDS
+82 NAPTSSTASPDTS
-94 NEPEAA
+94 APEAA
-100 GHWTLLQYFCED
+100 GHWTLLQYFCEN

-120 QAFFEL
+120 QAFFDL

-153 RLRASRPHHSTALHE
+153 GLHAPRPHHSTAPRDRVDCLD
-168 RANCPATDESA
+168 TDSST
-179 IADARPLYSFDTV
+179 IADTRPLYSFDTV

-200 FRPLKRLLGLP
+200 FRPLKCLLGLP

-245 KAPALLDTLLLH
+245 KTPALLDTLLLH

-271 HRYRSL
+271 LRYRSL

-286 HECLQDGTTPIVHLS
+286 HERLQDGGTPLVHLS

-314 PVENGT
+314 PAEN
-320 REATDDRRQ
+320 AT
-329 HDTETGVSDAR
+329 
-340 EVTNDRRLHC
+340 
-350 TDASENGT
+350 
-358 REATDDRRQHG
+358 
-369 TETDEN
+369 
-375 DAREVT
+375 REVT
-381 DDRRLHWPAL
+381 DDRRLHCIDAGENGTREVTDDRRQHWPAL
-391 TLPKPMDLR
+391 TLPRPMDLR
-400 GDFWALHAEGSAVEL
+400 GDFWALHAEGSTVEL

-448 AAFVDRSARKKACAR
+448 AEFVDRSARKKACAR

-470 GCFLPECSEVYT
+470 GCFLPEWSEVYT

-493 RYAQYSDTLFD
+493 RYVQYSDTLFD
-504 DEAKAVAYLK
+504 DEAKAVTYLK
-514 SFLEAAL
+514 SFLEVYGV

>member
-1 MICIEK
+1 MICIKK

-44 LIGVLT
+44 LIGILT
-50 YTADASI
+50 YTD
-57 AKDRNIASSS
+57 KN
-67 DEAQLSAGP
+67 
-76 SAHRAA
+76 
-82 SAPTSRTTSPDS
+82 
-94 NEPEAA
+94 
-100 GHWTLLQYFCED
+100 WTLLQYFCED

-126 LRTKKILISYNG
+126 LCTKKILISYNG

-153 RLRASRPHHSTALHE
+153 GLHAPRPHHSTAPRDRVDCLD
-168 RANCPATDESA
+168 TDSST
-179 IADARPLYSFDTV
+179 IADTRPLYSFDTV

-200 FRPLKRLLGLP
+200 FRPLKHLLGLP

-271 HRYRSL
+271 LRYRSL

-286 HECLQDGTTPIVHLS
+286 HERLQDGGTPLVHLS

-314 PVENGT
+314 TAENAT
-320 REATDDRRQ
+320 REATDDRR
-329 HDTETGVSDAR
+329 
-340 EVTNDRRLHC
+340 LHC
-350 TDASENGT
+350 IDAGENGT
-358 REATDDRRQHG
+358 
-369 TETDEN
+369 
-375 DAREVT
+375 REVT

-426 FFADFEHY
+426 FFTDFEHY

-448 AAFVDRSARKKACAR
+448 AEFVDRSARKKACAR

-504 DEAKAVAYLK
+504 DEAKTVAYLK
-514 SFLEAAL
+514 SFLVYGV

>member
-1 MICIEK
+1 MNRKVHMIRIEK
-7 VLTQPVPS
+7 ALTQPVPS
-15 DIYTIGAPE
+15 DLYMIGAPE

-44 LIGVLT
+44 LIGVLA
-50 YTADASI
+50 YTDKS
-57 AKDRNIASSS
+57 
-67 DEAQLSAGP
+67 
-76 SAHRAA
+76 
-82 SAPTSRTTSPDS
+82 
-94 NEPEAA
+94 
-100 GHWTLLQYFCED
+100 WTLLQFFCED

-120 QAFFEL
+120 QAFFDL
-126 LRTKKILISYNG
+126 LRTKKTLISYNG

-153 RLRASRPHHSTALHE
+153 GLP
-168 RANCPATDESA
+168 
-179 IADARPLYSFDTV
+179 YSFDAV

-271 HRYRSL
+271 LRYRAL

-286 HECLQDGTTPIVHLS
+286 HERLQDGATPLVHLS
-301 FTLLS
+301 FTLLP
-306 PMSPSAHA
+306 PMPPSAQVPA
-314 PVENGT
+314 
-320 REATDDRRQ
+320 
-329 HDTETGVSDAR
+329 
-340 EVTNDRRLHC
+340 
-350 TDASENGT
+350 
-358 REATDDRRQHG
+358 
-369 TETDEN
+369 EN
-375 DAREVT
+375 DDREVT
-381 DDRRLHWPAL
+381 DARRPHCPELA
-391 TLPKPMDLR
+391 LPKPLELR
-400 GDFWALHAEGSAVEL
+400 GDFWVLHAEGCAVEL

-426 FFADFEHY
+426 FFADFENY
-434 YYLPAEDQVIHQSL
+434 YYLPAEDQVIHRAL
-448 AAFVDRSARKKACAR
+448 AEFVDRSARKKACAR
-463 NCYQRVS
+463 NCYQRVT
-470 GCFLPECSEVYT
+470 GCFLPEWSEVYT

-493 RYAQYSDTLFD
+493 RYAQYSDALFD
-504 DEAKAVAYLK
+504 NETRAVAYLK
-514 SFLEAAL
+514 SFLGTAL

>member
-1 MICIEK
+1 MIRIEK

-50 YTADASI
+50 YTAATSI
-57 AKDRNIASSS
+57 AEESNTASSS
-67 DEAQLSAGP
+67 DEAQISAVP

-82 SAPTSRTTSPDS
+82 SAPES
-94 NEPEAA
+94 A

-126 LRTKKILISYNG
+126 LRTKKTLISYNG

-144 FLRHMVEQY
+144 FLRHMLEQY
-153 RLRASRPHHSTALHE
+153 GLP
-168 RANCPATDESA
+168 
-179 IADARPLYSFDTV
+179 YSFDTV

-200 FRPLKRLLGLP
+200 FRPLKRLLDLP

-221 LGIDREDRFTGG
+221 LGIDRGDRFTGG

-271 HRYRSL
+271 LRYRSL
-277 PHSDFQLRA
+277 PHSDFRLRA
-286 HECLQDGTTPIVHLS
+286 HERLQDGATPLVHLS
-301 FTLLS
+301 FTFLS
-306 PMSPSAHA
+306 PMPPSAHA
-314 PVENGT
+314 SVEN
-320 REATDDRRQ
+320 
-329 HDTETGVSDAR
+329 DT
-340 EVTNDRRLHC
+340 
-350 TDASENGT
+350 
-358 REATDDRRQHG
+358 
-369 TETDEN
+369 
-375 DAREVT
+375 REVT

-448 AAFVDRSARKKACAR
+448 AEFVDRSARKKACAR
-463 NCYQRVS
+463 NCYQRVT
-470 GCFLPECSEVYT
+470 GCFLPELSEVYT

-504 DEAKAVAYLK
+504 DEAKAIAYLK
-514 SFLEAAL
+514 SFLVYGV

>member
-1 MICIEK
+1 MIRIEK

-50 YTADASI
+50 YTA
-57 AKDRNIASSS
+57 N
-67 DEAQLSAGP
+67 
-76 SAHRAA
+76 
-82 SAPTSRTTSPDS
+82 
-94 NEPEAA
+94 N
-100 GHWTLLQYFCED
+100 WTLLQYFCED

-153 RLRASRPHHSTALHE
+153 GLHTPHPHHSTALQE
-168 RANCPATDESA
+168 RADRVDCVDCPDTDESA
-179 IADARPLYSFDTV
+179 IADAPPLYSFDTV

-200 FRPLKRLLGLP
+200 FRPLKHLLGLP

-271 HRYRSL
+271 LRYRSL
-277 PHSDFQLRA
+277 PHSNFQLRA
-286 HECLQDGTTPIVHLS
+286 HERLQDGTTPLVHLS

-314 PVENGT
+314 PVEN
-320 REATDDRRQ
+320 
-329 HDTETGVSDAR
+329 DTH
-340 EVTNDRRLHC
+340 EVT
-350 TDASENGT
+350 
-358 REATDDRRQHG
+358 EA
-369 TETDEN
+369 
-375 DAREVT
+375 
-381 DDRRLHWPAL
+381 RRLHWPAL

-448 AAFVDRSARKKACAR
+448 AEFVDRRARKKACAR

-514 SFLEAAL
+514 SFLIYGV

>member
-1 MICIEK
+1 MKGKVHMICIEK
-7 VLTQPVPS
+7 ALTQPLPS

-44 LIGVLT
+44 LIGILT

-57 AKDRNIASSS
+57 AKDSNIAVSS
-67 DEAQLSAGP
+67 DEADISVPSALSA
-76 SAHRAA
+76 A
-82 SAPTSRTTSPDS
+82 STPTSHITASPDRS
-94 NEPEAA
+94 EPKAA

-153 RLRASRPHHSTALHE
+153 GLRTPRPHHSTALHDC
-168 RANCPATDESA
+168 ADCPGTDRSA
-179 IADARPLYSFDTV
+179 IDDTRPLYSFDTV

-200 FRPLKRLLGLP
+200 FRPLKHLLGLP

-271 HRYRSL
+271 LRYRSL

-286 HECLQDGTTPIVHLS
+286 HERDECTIHLHY
-301 FTLLS
+301 LS
-306 PMSPSAHA
+306 
-314 PVENGT
+314 
-320 REATDDRRQ
+320 
-329 HDTETGVSDAR
+329 
-340 EVTNDRRLHC
+340 
-350 TDASENGT
+350 
-358 REATDDRRQHG
+358 
-369 TETDEN
+369 
-375 DAREVT
+375 
-381 DDRRLHWPAL
+381 AL

-448 AAFVDRSARKKACAR
+448 AEFVDRSARKKACAR

-504 DEAKAVAYLK
+504 DEAKAVTYLK
-514 SFLEAAL
+514 SFLAVYGV

>member
-1 MICIEK
+1 MKGNIHMICIEK
-7 VLTQPVPS
+7 ALTQPVPS

-50 YTADASI
+50 YT
-57 AKDRNIASSS
+57 
-67 DEAQLSAGP
+67 
-76 SAHRAA
+76 
-82 SAPTSRTTSPDS
+82 
-94 NEPEAA
+94 PETA

-153 RLRASRPHHSTALHE
+153 GLRAPRPHHSTALHD
-168 RANCPATDESA
+168 RADCPATDGSA
-179 IADARPLYSFDTV
+179 IADAPLLYSFDTV

-271 HRYRSL
+271 LRYRSL

-286 HECLQDGTTPIVHLS
+286 HERLQDGGTPLVHLS

-314 PVENGT
+314 PAESGT

-329 HDTETGVSDAR
+329 H
-340 EVTNDRRLHC
+340 
-350 TDASENGT
+350 
-358 REATDDRRQHG
+358 
-369 TETDEN
+369 
-375 DAREVT
+375 
-381 DDRRLHWPAL
+381 WPAL
-391 TLPKPMDLR
+391 TLPRPVDLR

-448 AAFVDRSARKKACAR
+448 AEFVDRSARKKACAR

-504 DEAKAVAYLK
+504 DEAKAVTYLK
-514 SFLEAAL
+514 SFLVYGV